1 MILSQKVFSEFGM
14 YLLTLSSSKISAV
27 ASDAC
32 LTVVATVD
40 NPKPHNSDID
50 GLHLTSWRP
59 CSRYNT
65 KKYVANSIVGS
76 SRRGWLTLSV
86 TTQES
91 LRLIANQDSMSYEQ
105 ENKDKSV

>member
-1 MILSQKVFSEFGM
+1 MILAQKVFSEFGM

-27 ASDAC
+27 ASDTC

-65 KKYVANSIVGS
+65 KKYVTNSIVGL
-76 SRRGWLTLSV
+76 SRRGWLTSSV
-86 TTQES
+86 TTQE
-91 LRLIANQDSMSYEQ
+91 RLIANQDSMSYEQ